1 VNVWGA
7 NLYGCAKCCPSV
19 GSYSVIPLKPEA
31 VAVRCRQ
38 FKVSPEEIGAPNGK
52 PIRFT
57 DLDKGDQLQIM
68 KDCNE
73 RAVAEVSAHFD
84 KTYGETIE
92 RLTNENIA
100 LNTALKVFTD
110 RAARFRELQSEA
122 RRKDREQVLVD
133 NSWWDD

>member
-1 VNVWGA
+1 VR
-7 NLYGCAKCCPSV
+7 CERIPEP
-19 GSYSVIPLKPEA
+19 VISLKPEA
-31 VAVRCRQ
+31 VAVRCCQ
-38 FKVSPEEIGAPNGK
+38 FNVSPEEIGAPNGK
-52 PIRFT
+52 PIHFA
-57 DLDKGDQLQIM
+57 DLDKGDQLQIL

-100 LNTALKVFTD
+100 LNTALKVLTD
-110 RAARFRELQSEA
+110 RAARFRELQAEA